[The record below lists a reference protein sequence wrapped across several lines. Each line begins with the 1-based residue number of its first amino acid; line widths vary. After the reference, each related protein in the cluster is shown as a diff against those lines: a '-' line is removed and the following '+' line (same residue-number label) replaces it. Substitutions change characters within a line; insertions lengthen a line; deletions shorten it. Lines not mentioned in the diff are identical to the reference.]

1 MNLSFR
7 KSTRIVLMFL
17 AGVAALLW
25 FGNNPTDNIEFFE
38 PENIATSPTITQ
50 EGILSILYS
59 SNQALDTVERLVLLT
74 SADGTLYEVKTTA
87 DILPLNGD
95 DVIIRGTILDADP
108 TSTDDA
114 LIIQADSIEPLQADV
129 AFNNND
135 VEGNQKWVNIAC
147 RFSDIEEE
155 PQPRAYFQDIMT
167 NQAPGMDHYWRQSSA
182 GKVNIEGSEA
192 YGWYTFPNDKNYYER
207 AAAVNVGFALRTML
221 THCAQAAVEADEV
234 DFTKFAGINV
244 MLNDTFGCCAWGGR
258 MPLNINGKLVTFRT
272 TWLPPW
278 AFTSLHVIAHEMGH
292 GWGLPHSSGPY
303 GKVYDSAWDVMS
315 GGTRML
321 DFCRIGMEDYGCFQV
336 GTIGIHLDSLGWLPD
351 NRVQVVDSGQTM
363 IATVDALTTIRDGMS
378 VLLIKVPVDGSKF
391 YTIEVRNF
399 VGYDRN
405 LPGEAV
411 VIHEVVPG
419 RESPA
424 HVVDADNNGNPND
437 EGAMWL
443 PGEVFERDGIKVTV
457 LSRLGTTFTVKVEN

>member
-1 MNLSFR
+1 MTLPR
-7 KSTRIVLMFL
+7 KSTRIVLMFM
-17 AGVAALLW
+17 AAVASLLW
-25 FGNNPTDNIEFFE
+25 FGNNPTDQIDFFTV
-38 PENIATSPTITQ
+38 NDNVSNTTTTTD
-50 EGILSILYS
+50 GVLTILYG
-59 SNQALDTVERLVLLT
+59 SNQALDTVDRLVLLT
-74 SADGTLYEVKTTA
+74 TDSGDQYEVETTT
-87 DILPLNGD
+87 DIMPLNGD
-95 DVIIRGTILDADP
+95 MVSITGTVLDNDP
-108 TSTDDA
+108 TSNEDA
-114 LIIQADSIEPLQADV
+114 LLLIADSIQPLSAD
-129 AFNNND
+129 AYTNNT

-147 RFSDIEEE
+147 RFADMDDE
-155 PQPRAYFQDIMT
+155 PQPREYFEAIMM

-182 GKVNIEGSEA
+182 GMVNIEGSQA
-192 YGWYTFPNDKNYYER
+192 YGWYEFTNDKSYYER

-221 THCAQAAVEADEV
+221 THCAQAAATDDSV
-234 DFTKFAGINV
+234 DFSQFAGINV

-321 DFCRIGMEDYGCFQV
+321 DFCRVGQSDFGCFQV
-336 GTIGIHLDSLGWLPD
+336 GTIGIHLDSLGWIPE
-351 NRVQVVDSGQTM
+351 NRVVVVNSGQSGI
-363 IATVDALTTIRDGMS
+363 IALDALTTIQSGIDT
-378 VLLIKVPVDGSKF
+378 LLIKIPVDGSKF
-391 YTIEVRNF
+391 YTVEVRNF
-399 VGYDRN
+399 IGYDRN

-411 VIHEVVPG
+411 VIHEVMPG

-424 HVVDADNNGNPND
+424 HVVDADGNGNPND

-443 PGEVFERDGIKVTV
+443 PGETFEADGIKVTV
-457 LSRLGTTFTVKVEN
+457 VNRIGATFIVQIEN